1 MYSFIHEKT
10 LYIHAIKIHLHSPS
24 STLHTHK
31 HSHTH
36 RERERERETERE
48 RDRERDRDR
57 DRETE
62 KDRQR
67 PKNRKTETE
76 RKREGMR
83 RSHKKINC
91 KKTLR
96 QDKQDSVLLFPQNSA
111 RRNSIKAQGCHQDS
125 FSHEKESTPRTY

>member
-1 MYSFIHEKT
+1 MRD
-10 LYIHAIKIHLHSPS
+10 
-24 STLHTHK
+24 
-31 HSHTH
+31 
-36 RERERERETERE
+36 REETETERQG
-48 RDRERDRDR
+48 RDR

-67 PKNRKTETE
+67 QKNRKTETE

-111 RRNSIKAQGCHQDS
+111 RRNSIKAQWCHQYS
-125 FSHEKESTPRTY
+125 SSHEKESTPRPY